1 MNYLYSLETKIKGF
15 LRLAVVAISE
25 KFGKFLPKM
34 SFGVTTIDPMSLST
48 TATQYLL
55 STYYDKR
62 LLERLV
68 AKPVMWDFGQKKSL
82 PKGEGKVVKWSR
94 LTNLADTM
102 LLSEGTRPTPLV
114 ISSLN
119 VTASLAQLG
128 DYVAVSDFVDMTA
141 ISSVV
146 EGAVDLFAT
155 QAGVSIDKYARNILF
170 GEALGYGTTAAIS
183 NNRNISAFVRS
194 GATGSGST
202 SALSALRGKTIGFYV
217 DFVNQL
223 SSGVTKNFSGFG
235 ASLNASAWNKY
246 PLTVQDIREGVQRL
260 QENNVPPMDD
270 GYYVG
275 FIHPTAAAGLKK
287 DTAWQNW
294 NQYSGELTKQTMYKG
309 ELGEIERVRFV
320 SSTLVL
326 KRAMLKGSNIS
337 GCFTTLIGANAYGTI
352 DFDGGVKVYVKQP
365 NQYDTSNP
373 LNQWTTIG
381 WKITLAGRILES
393 ARGVH
398 ILSINA

>member
-1 MNYLYSLETKIKGF
+1 VVKGDSKEQTMK
-15 LRLAVVAISE
+15 LAGLIFKALGLLLNERGATS
-25 KFGKFLPKM
+25 
-34 SFGVTTIDPMSLST
+34 IDPMSLST

-62 LLERLV
+62 MLERLV
-68 AKPVMWDFGQKKSL
+68 PKPVMWDFGQKKSL
-82 PKGEGKVVKWSR
+82 PKGEGKTVKWSR
-94 LTNLADTM
+94 LTNLGNTM
-102 LLSEGTRPTPLV
+102 LLSEGTRPTPLS

-119 VTASLAQLG
+119 VTAQLKQLG
-128 DYVAVSDFVDMTA
+128 DYVAVSDYVDMTA
-141 ISSVV
+141 ISSLV

-155 QAGVSIDKYARNILF
+155 QAGTSIDLFARDQLF
-170 GEALGYGTTAAIS
+170 GGNLGYGVTAAIS
-183 NNRNISAFVRS
+183 NNRNISAWVRS

-223 SSGVTKNFSGFG
+223 SAGVTKNFSGFG
-235 ASLNASAWNKY
+235 ATLNVSAWNKY
-246 PLTVQDIREGVQRL
+246 PLTVNDIRDAVLRL
-260 QENNVPPMDD
+260 QEANVPPMED

-287 DTAWQNW
+287 DSQWQNW

-309 ELGEIERVRFV
+309 ELGEVERVRFV
-320 SSTLVL
+320 ASTLVM
-326 KRAMLKGSNIS
+326 KRAMNKGSNIS
-337 GCFTTLIGANAYGTI
+337 GCFTTIIGKDAYGTI
-352 DFDGGVKVYVKQP
+352 DFDGGVHVYVKQP

-381 WKITLAGRILES
+381 WKITLAARILE
-393 ARGVH
+393 AERGVH
-398 ILSINA
+398 MLSIN